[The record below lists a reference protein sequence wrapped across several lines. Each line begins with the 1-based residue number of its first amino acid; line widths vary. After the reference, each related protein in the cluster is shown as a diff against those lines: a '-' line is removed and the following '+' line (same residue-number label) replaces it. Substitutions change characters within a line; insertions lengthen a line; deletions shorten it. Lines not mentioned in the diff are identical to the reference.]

1 MRWYR
6 LGVDPQEKLLT
17 LATFLGHV
25 DINSTAVYLT
35 TTQEL
40 LDLANQ
46 RFESFAKAALQ
57 EARL

>member
-1 MRWYR
+1 

-35 TTQEL
+35 TTPEL
-40 LDLANQ
+40 LDLANR